1 MSINNPSR
9 GLCVPNSL
17 PAFEFSVVSR
27 HITYRKWRTFLS
39 VGAVALAVAI
49 SIVFVSIQNGFSD
62 FLFEIVFRFLPHI
75 TVSPL
80 EGKDYI
86 HLYRNIVDAAW
97 ALPGVIGVSPTLT
110 ATATLAYK
118 DKADNV
124 AMIGIEPAEA
134 NKIGEISKNMVQG
147 DIASVLGGKRIVM
160 GQALAKKLEVK
171 MGDTVQARFPDAVP
185 VNLVVSGLFNFGYK
199 PVDEGVTYV
208 SLDTAR
214 GFLDQGDVLTSIEI
228 KLKDPFQAEAA
239 ANKLKSYGYN
249 AKDWQQLFPDIVRT
263 IVFERTQNTITMLL
277 LMIIATFGIASIM
290 NMLVQEKTAEIGMLM
305 AMGATPSSIRRLFL
319 LESGVLG
326 LLGAI
331 IGCILG
337 LAVCLRLMG
346 VQMQSTMGGM
356 MNLPIAINPMDFLVF
371 TLLAVLLSIA
381 AGYYPA
387 RKASRLDPVI
397 ALKG

>member
-1 MSINNPSR
+1 M
-9 GLCVPNSL
+9 PNLL
-17 PAFEFSVVSR
+17 PAFEFAVVSR

-86 HLYRNIVDAAW
+86 HLYKSIADTAW
-97 ALPGVIGVSPTLT
+97 ALPGVVAVSPTLT

-124 AMIGIEPAEA
+124 AMIGVEPLEA
-134 NKIGEISKNMVQG
+134 DKMGEISKNMLHG
-147 DIASVLGGKRIVM
+147 DIGSVLGGKRVVM
-160 GQALAKKLEVK
+160 GEALAGKLKVK
-171 MGDTVQARFPDAVP
+171 MGDTVQAKFPDAIP
-185 VNLVVSGLFNFGYK
+185 VNLVVSGLFSFGYK
-199 PVDEGVTYV
+199 PVDEGVVYV

-214 GFLDQGDVLTSIEI
+214 AFLDQGNVLTSIEI

-239 ANKLKSYGYN
+239 TNKLKASGYN
-249 AKDWQQLFPDIVRT
+249 AKDWQELFPDIVRT
-263 IVFERTQNTITMLL
+263 IVFERTQNTITELL

-305 AMGATPSSIRRLFL
+305 AMGATPGSIRRLFL

-331 IGCILG
+331 AGCIFG
-337 LAVCLRLMG
+337 LAVSLKLMG
-346 VQMQSTMGGM
+346 VQIQSTMGGM
-356 MNLPIAINPMDFLVF
+356 MPLPIAINPMDFLVF
-371 TLLAVLLSIA
+371 TLLAVFLSIA
-381 AGYYPA
+381 AGYFPA
-387 RKASRLDPVI
+387 RKASRLDPVV